1 MKTAARRASAAA
13 LTLTL
18 TQQLTAFRAANA
30 ADAATKAAKI
40 ASAAPTAAE
49 GAQSIDGVAS
59 RGTSKPHPVR
69 FSELRLPAATLPPS
83 KAHWH
88 IMRSYNLL
96 PLSLTHSLIPSP
108 DSN

>member
-18 TQQLTAFRAANA
+18 TQQPTAFRAANA
-30 ADAATKAAKI
+30 ADAATKAANT

-59 RGTSKPHPVR
+59 RGTSKPHPRGPLLRASPAGGCYSAAVEAALAHHA
-69 FSELRLPAATLPPS
+69 EL
-83 KAHWH
+83 
-88 IMRSYNLL
+88 
-96 PLSLTHSLIPSP
+96 
-108 DSN
+108 